1 MAMDLRE
8 YLRLRCSAMLQLE
21 RDLSNL
27 NNQFV
32 SVAANPRIAEMLR
45 WHVKHFQEQIGALE
59 ETVNHL
65 GGSAWSGDS
74 AIAYGFKEEYQ
85 RVEGS
90 HPSQYL
96 IDMQILHT
104 TAATSALKVA
114 LYRSLLDLAH
124 LLGEREIVEWLS
136 LNKANEERMRSR
148 VEDERPAIETEL
160 AGELRRA
167 A

>member
-1 MAMDLRE
+1 MDLRE
-8 YLRLRCSAMLQLE
+8 YVRLRCSAMLHLE
-21 RDLSNL
+21 RDLSSL
-27 NNQFV
+27 NAQFITT
-32 SVAANPRIAEMLR
+32 AANPRIAEMLR
-45 WHVKHFQEQIGALE
+45 WHAKHFQEQIGSLE
-59 ETVNHL
+59 QAVNHL

-85 RVEGS
+85 RVEGAR
-90 HPSQYL
+90 PPQYL
-96 IDMQILHT
+96 TDMQILQT
-104 TAATSALKVA
+104 TAAASALKIA
-114 LYRSLLDLAH
+114 LYHGLLDLVH
-124 LLGEREIVEWLS
+124 LLGEREVVEWLS